1 MLLRIAPQV
10 RAAALDSR
18 VTTSRLRAR
27 RRWIIRG
34 SVSLTLSAALLV
46 LVVLLRRDQMTVDDC
61 LRAMSRP
68 MAALQA
74 EVDSLGQLPAVI
86 PDASSRIQLSYVSDL
101 VREYARE
108 ATGPVIIASS
118 ATLPLVLGS
127 DGNGVLIYEDG
138 KIRCEWWSR
147 VRFVREWHAQS
158 ARIRAWDQQR
168 RAVPPQLP

>member
-1 MLLRIAPQV
+1 MLLQIAPEL
-10 RAAALDSR
+10 RAAALHSP

-27 RRWIIRG
+27 RRWIVRG
-34 SVSLTLSAALLV
+34 SVSLTLSAALIV
-46 LVVLLRRDQMTVDDC
+46 LIVVLRRDQVAVDDC

-74 EVDSLGQLPAVI
+74 EVDSLGQLPAVV
-86 PDASSRIQLSYVSDL
+86 PDVSSRVRLSYASDL

-108 ATGPVIIASS
+108 TTGPVIIASS
-118 ATLPLVLGS
+118 ATRPLVLGN
-127 DGNGVLIYEDG
+127 DGNGVLIYQDG

-158 ARIRAWDQQR
+158 ACIREWDQQR
-168 RAVPPQLP
+168 RAAPPRLP